1 MKSLFTLLAIV
12 CFTASPLFGQ
22 EVTRDK
28 ITLDATGEIR
38 VPADLVN
45 LQIQITVTRN
55 NPKEAFREH
64 KRQESILADL
74 IQNLNLEEDLGPF
87 QPITVGSRQ
96 MRDERQ
102 FTTSQSV
109 HLTLTDFSRFEEI
122 QLTLIENGFE
132 SFSGSFSSS
141 KLEKAREEALEL
153 AISTAREQA
162 NQIAAALGRCIE
174 KVHSVTHTSHQTY
187 SRQGFQLAEMRSDS
201 ASMMDFEA
209 SIPVQSTVTVV
220 FHLGS

>member
-1 MKSLFTLLAIV
+1 MKSLFTLLSILF
-12 CFTASPLFGQ
+12 FTTSPLFGQ
-22 EVTRDK
+22 EGTRDR
-28 ITLDATGEIR
+28 ITLDSTGEIQ

-45 LQIQITVTRN
+45 LQIQITVTRD
-55 NPKEAFREH
+55 NPKDAFREH
-64 KRQESILADL
+64 KRQESILTNL
-74 IQNLNLEEDLGPF
+74 IQDLNLEEGLGSF

-141 KLEKAREEALEL
+141 KLEEARKEALEL
-153 AISTAREQA
+153 AISSARERA
-162 NQIAAALGRCIE
+162 NQIAAALGRCIN
-174 KVHSVTHTSHQTY
+174 KVHSVTHTSHQAY
-187 SRQGFQLAEMRSDS
+187 GRQGFQLAEMRSDS

-220 FHLGS
+220 FHLGN